1 MEIEIL
7 ASSSKGNAY
16 TVSDGKTTLL
26 LDAGIKAQEIRQ
38 KSGFVKIDGALITH
52 AHQDHSKAT
61 ASLMKMGIDVY
72 TSADT
77 ATACNL
83 TGHRLRTIEPFK
95 NTRIGGFDVY
105 PFDVQHDV
113 PNYGYLITAGNGERL
128 IYATDTYYIKYVFPS
143 ITHIM
148 LECNFDSETLTQNVA
163 DGYVPPMLAKR
174 LHKSHM
180 SLETVVTTLKAW
192 DLSKLRQVY
201 LIHLSNDNSNAE
213 RIKSTIQALTGAVVC
228 IAR

>member
-1 MEIEIL
+1 MNIKIL

-16 TVSDGKTTLL
+16 TVSNGKTTLL

-52 AHQDHSKAT
+52 AHLDHSRAA
-61 ASLMKMGIDVY
+61 ASLMKTGIDVY
-72 TSADT
+72 TGADT

-83 TGHRLRTIEPFK
+83 TGHRLCVVESFK

-128 IYATDTYYIKYVFPS
+128 IYATDTYYIKYVFPG
-143 ITHIM
+143 ITHVM
-148 LECNFDSETLTQNVA
+148 LECNFDSETLKQNVD
-163 DGYVPPMLAKR
+163 DGIVNPMLAKR

-180 SLETVVTTLKAW
+180 SLETVVLTLKAW

-201 LIHLSNDNSNAE
+201 LIHLSNDNSNLE
-213 RIKSTIQALTGAVVC
+213 RIKHTIQALTGAEVY
-228 IAR
+228 I